1 MPNFIQTEIKK
12 ITDVSSFLNDI
23 FKDVYNLSL
32 VQIARSLS
40 VFNNYISHF
49 RNDIFGLI
57 EFPYVDKVYR
67 DSYYHYYAS
76 KNQEYKR
83 DCIRVSFFD
92 RELKISDF
100 RDPERYDDINNSYLG
115 FVVIRP
121 TFPHIMGRS
130 IVSPKAIITNNFK
143 ICSVLTSTTA
153 NGLKLS
159 VSGFPHSSQNTET
172 IACAETTI
180 WSVMEYFG
188 IRYPEYTPTLPSKI
202 GAILSQHSFE
212 RLLPSKGLRADQIS
226 YALRELGFGVK
237 LYHREVYGKDLFLI
251 LLRMYIES
259 GIPVISAIQSNTI
272 GHAQCIIGRA
282 RFTDND
288 VDELNNSEEIG
299 KGVSLLDIEKMNL
312 EYVFIDDNYPPYQIT
327 QLENPGG
334 FYSDEGFKECEI
346 TSFIVPLYSKIYLDA
361 DAARAYV
368 KSLIK
373 QYIHNL
379 DLLKDEEV
387 ILKVFLAS
395 SRSYKDYVSLNSLI
409 DSLPKELILR
419 VPMPKFVWV
428 AELSNRDL
436 IKNNLI
442 NGLLIVDATE
452 TKHHGLIAGFIGN
465 YYFSE
470 NLNEIVQI
478 NVPLQPFKNYS
489 NNLR

>member
-1 MPNFIQTEIKK
+1 MPNFIQTDFKK
-12 ITDVSSFLNDI
+12 INKISGFLEEI
-23 FKDVYNLSL
+23 FKKIYNLSP
-32 VQIARSLS
+32 VQISRSLN

-83 DCIRVSFFD
+83 DCIRISFFD
-92 RELKISDF
+92 KQLKIEEFRELKH
-100 RDPERYDDINNSYLG
+100 YDKINDSYLG

-130 IVSPKAIITNNFK
+130 VVSPKAIITNNFK
-143 ICSVLTSTTA
+143 ICRVQTSTTA
-153 NGLKLS
+153 NGLKLY

-180 WSVMEYFG
+180 WSIMEYFG

-237 LYHREVYGKDLFLI
+237 LYHSEVYGQDLFLV

-259 GIPVISAIQSNTI
+259 GIPVVAAIQSKNI
-272 GHAQCIIGRA
+272 GHAQVIIGRA
-282 RFTDND
+282 RFTDDD
-288 VDELNNSEEIG
+288 VNQLKKTEDIG
-299 KGVSLLDIEKMNL
+299 KGVTLVDLEKMSL
-312 EYVFIDDNYPPYQIT
+312 KYVYIDDNYPPYQISE
-327 QLENPGG
+327 LENPGG
-334 FYSDEGFKECEI
+334 FYKENEFKKCVI

-361 DAARAYV
+361 AAARAYV

-379 DLLKDEEV
+379 DLIKNDEI

-395 SRSYKDYVSLNSLI
+395 SRSYKHYISQNDTI
-409 DSLPKELILR
+409 DLLPKELILR
-419 VPMPKFVWV
+419 VPMPKFIWI

-436 IKNNLI
+436 IKKNLI

-465 YYFSE
+465 YYFTE